1 MTRYTR
7 PACAMPA
14 HKLRIRLSALTPG
27 TPEWAIIVIRL
38 NALEDRK

>member
-1 MTRYTR
+1 MTRYAR

-14 HKLRIRLSALTPG
+14 HKLRIRLSAATPG
-27 TPEWAIIVIRL
+27 TPEWDRITRKL